1 VVTAANGREAL
12 DKLAAEP
19 VNVIL
24 CDLKMPVMGALEV
37 LEESGAHYPH
47 IPVIIITGH
56 GTVESA
62 VECMKKGAYDFVTK
76 PFRADHLVLI
86 VRRALDKQ
94 DLEIRARELQEERAR
109 NLYDLAT
116 EQSRLRAIVNCMADG
131 VLVTNRDLEVVLCN
145 PALMRLMELSS
156 PPAHPAPLA
165 DFLNDDILVE
175 ALCNPLSRASN
186 ETAFISQELQR
197 GQTHL
202 RAVSALIYGPD
213 RQVLGT
219 VTVLHDITSL
229 KEIDEMKSN
238 FVHQVSHEL
247 RAPLSAIKQQ
257 HTVILEGLAGE
268 LTEKQQELLSRS
280 QARMQGLLDMINDLL
295 DVSKIESGHA
305 IQEQV
310 PLKLDE
316 ILQEIAALMSEKAD
330 GQGISL
336 QLELGPALPMIQA
349 DPRSMEEVFTNLLSN
364 AINYSPE
371 GGTVTV
377 SAVSHGEYLELVV
390 SDTGIGIAQD
400 ELPRI
405 FDKFY
410 RVKHPETRKVVGSGL
425 GLSIVKGIIES
436 HRGSIE
442 VESEPGVGTTF
453 RVLLPTIGQ
462 AKAET

>member
-1 VVTAANGREAL
+1 
-12 DKLAAEP
+12 
-19 VNVIL
+19 
-24 CDLKMPVMGALEV
+24 
-37 LEESGAHYPH
+37 
-47 IPVIIITGH
+47 
-56 GTVESA
+56 
-62 VECMKKGAYDFVTK
+62 
-76 PFRADHLVLI
+76 
-86 VRRALDKQ
+86 
-94 DLEIRARELQEERAR
+94 
-109 NLYDLAT
+109 
-116 EQSRLRAIVNCMADG
+116 
-131 VLVTNRDLEVVLCN
+131 
-145 PALMRLMELSS
+145 
-156 PPAHPAPLA
+156 
-165 DFLNDDILVE
+165 LNDDALVE
-175 ALCNPLSRASN
+175 SLRNPLTKASS

-310 PLKLDE
+310 PLRLDE
-316 ILQEIAALMSEKAD
+316 ILQETAALMKEKAAE
-330 GQGISL
+330 QGIAL
-336 QLELGPALPMIQA
+336 QLELGDELPMIQA
-349 DPRSMEEVFTNLLSN
+349 DPTSMEEVLTNLLSN

-377 SAVSHGEYLELVV
+377 SAVSHGEYLELWV
-390 SDTGIGIAQD
+390 SDTGIGIAQ
-400 ELPRI
+400 EEIPRI

-425 GLSIVKGIIES
+425 GLSIVKGIIEA

-453 RVLLPTIGQ
+453 RVLLPTIAQ
-462 AKAET
+462 SSAET